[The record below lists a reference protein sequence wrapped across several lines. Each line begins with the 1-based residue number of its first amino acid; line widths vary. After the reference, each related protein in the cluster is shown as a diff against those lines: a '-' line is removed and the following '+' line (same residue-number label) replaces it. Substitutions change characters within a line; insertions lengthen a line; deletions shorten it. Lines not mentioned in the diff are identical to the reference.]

1 MKNHGIMNTIVANI
15 EPQAK
20 NRNLLSSAVAIDVAV
35 KIRTPEIIHHMHMVW
50 VYREI
55 SAKKI
60 GVTKKPKIM
69 VCISEIPDLTVGGI
83 GTSWVDSSENGVL
96 ITNPSKQPKYVISVV
111 KQPILRLEL
120 AIFLELRSRFEP
132 FLEMRK
138 FC

>member
-20 NRNLLSSAVAIDVAV
+20 NRNLLSRAVASDVAA
-35 KIRTPEIIHHMHMVW
+35 KIRMPEIIHHTNMVW
-50 VYREI
+50 VYTEI

-69 VCISEIPDLTVGGI
+69 VWISEIPDLTVGGF
-83 GTSWVDSSENGVL
+83 GASWVGSSGNGVL

-120 AIFLELRSRFEP
+120 AMSLVRHSRF
-132 FLEMRK
+132 
-138 FC
+138 

>member
-20 NRNLLSSAVAIDVAV
+20 NRNLLSSAVAIDVVA
-35 KIRTPEIIHHMHMVW
+35 KIRMPEIIHHTNMVW
-50 VYREI
+50 VYTEI

-69 VCISEIPDLTVGGI
+69 VWISEIPDLTVGGF
-83 GTSWVDSSENGVL
+83 GASWVGSSGNGVL

-120 AIFLELRSRFEP
+120 AMNLVRHSRF
-132 FLEMRK
+132 
-138 FC
+138 

>member
-20 NRNLLSSAVAIDVAV
+20 NRNLLSSAVAINVAV
-35 KIRTPEIIHHMHMVW
+35 KIRTPEIIHHMNMVW
-50 VYREI
+50 VYTEI
-55 SAKKI
+55 DAKKI

-69 VCISEIPDLTVGGI
+69 VFISEIPDLIVGGI

-96 ITNPSKQPKYVISVV
+96 ITNPSKQPKYVIGVV

-120 AIFLELRSRFEP
+120 AIFLELRSRF
-132 FLEMRK
+132 
-138 FC
+138 

>member
-20 NRNLLSSAVAIDVAV
+20 NRNLLSSAVAINVAV
-35 KIRTPEIIHHMHMVW
+35 KIRTPEIIHHMNMVW
-50 VYREI
+50 VYTEI
-55 SAKKI
+55 GAKKI

-69 VCISEIPDLTVGGI
+69 VFISEIPDLIVGGI

-120 AIFLELRSRFEP
+120 AMSLVRHSRF
-132 FLEMRK
+132 
-138 FC
+138 

>member
-20 NRNLLSSAVAIDVAV
+20 NRNLLSSAVAIDVVA
-35 KIRTPEIIHHMHMVW
+35 KIRMPDIIHHTNMVW
-50 VYREI
+50 VYTEI

-69 VCISEIPDLTVGGI
+69 VWISEIPDLTVGGI
-83 GTSWVDSSENGVL
+83 GTSWVDSLENGVL

-120 AIFLELRSRFEP
+120 AMNLVRHSRF
-132 FLEMRK
+132 
-138 FC
+138 